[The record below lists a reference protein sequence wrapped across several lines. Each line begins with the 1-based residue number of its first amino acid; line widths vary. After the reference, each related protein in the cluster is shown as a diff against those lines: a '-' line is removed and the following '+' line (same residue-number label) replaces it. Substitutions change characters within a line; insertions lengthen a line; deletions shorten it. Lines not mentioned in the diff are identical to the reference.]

1 MENIK
6 KRFEER
12 YQNQYER
19 RKALERNDREE
30 VERYNQIIDNND
42 ATLYRDAYNDGWEFL
57 FALYDYEVK
66 AHSTKRINTNLEA
79 IRSENYDDDVIDFIG
94 NGVANNFGIFFHFKK
109 KQKEG
114 YSVTH
119 VFATNL
125 TNKNIVLNNLNP
137 IALFKLGEE
146 KEKEIE
152 KQKTIG
158 RK

>member
-12 YQNQYER
+12 YQNQYEL
-19 RKALERNDREE
+19 RKALERNDHEE
-30 VERYNQIIDNND
+30 VEHYKQIIDNND
-42 ATLYRDAYNDGWEFL
+42 ATLYGDAYNDGWEFL

-79 IRSENYDDDVIDFIG
+79 IRSKNYDDDVIDFIG
-94 NGVANNFGIFFHFKK
+94 NGVANNSGIFFHFKK

-125 TNKNIVLNNLNP
+125 TSENIVLNNLNP

-146 KEKEIE
+146 KEIE
-152 KQKTIG
+152 SAKQKTIG